1 MNGKETHFS
10 SPADA
15 IQAGIGMVHQHFKL
29 VESLSVTE
37 NILLSES
44 RGSFLL
50 DLPKEGEKVAE
61 LGRKYGLTVKPD
73 AKIWQLSIYQGSKVI
88 ILDEPTAV
96 LTPAETKSLF
106 EYLRF
111 LAADGHGIV
120 FSSHKMAEIQALCD
134 RVTVLRAGRVS
145 GADLTSFLFQR
156 LS

>member
-1 MNGKETHFS
+1 
-10 SPADA
+10 
-15 IQAGIGMVHQHFKL
+15 MVHQHFKL

-50 DLPKEGEKVAE
+50 DLQQEGEKVAE

-73 AKIWQLSIYQGSKVI
+73 AKIWQLSMGEKQQVEILRALYQGSKVI

-106 EYLRF
+106 EYP
-111 LAADGHGIV
+111 DGLPDE
-120 FSSHKMAEIQALCD
+120 KD
-134 RVTVLRAGRVS
+134 
-145 GADLTSFLFQR
+145 
-156 LS
+156 